1 MPVACSHLSKRFPG
15 TLALDDVSMHLA
27 DGEVHALLGANGS
40 GKSTLARTLAG
51 VYQPDGGEIEVR
63 GRRFDEISSPVLAR
77 KLGIAVV
84 HQEAPL
90 VDSLSVAECVA
101 LFRGYPSGGGLIRWR
116 RLRKEV
122 RESFERLGIEVDP
135 GRPAGD
141 LSPAERALVA
151 LAIALDGVGSE
162 LSLLVLD
169 EATASLPQGAAQ
181 RFLEQAAAIATSGVP
196 VLLVTHRLDEV
207 DEFAAGVTILRDGR
221 VVHDG
226 RVADLPQAEAIR
238 FIVGAGS
245 EELTEETAGAGQTGQ
260 VRRLWEVAGREVGP
274 PADASG
280 GPALEIRDLRGETI
294 DGLTATIAPGE
305 VVGFSGLADSG
316 LAELPGLLAGALDR
330 RGGEI
335 VVGGIGLPRR
345 HSPRA
350 ALAAGMALLPA
361 DRLRSG
367 GVGSLSIAENTVL
380 PEVPRYWGKPGREK
394 AVVDAVMDALD
405 VRPRNR
411 DALFGGLSGGNQ
423 QKVLL
428 GKWLLRQPRVLV
440 LDDPTSGVDPGARR
454 TIFEMLRDATQE
466 GISILF
472 FSTEPEQLAN
482 FCDRVLV
489 LRDGA
494 IGAELKQDEL
504 SHDAVAQSAFA

>member
-1 MPVACSHLSKRFPG
+1 MAVACSHLSKRFPG
-15 TLALDDVSMHLA
+15 TLALDDVSVRLA

-40 GKSTLARTLAG
+40 GKSTLARTLTG
-51 VYQPDGGEIEVR
+51 VYQPDGGEIEV
-63 GRRFDEISSPVLAR
+63 GGERFAEISSPVLAR

-122 RESFERLGIEVDP
+122 RASFDRLGIEVDP
-135 GRPAGD
+135 GRPAGE

-151 LAIALDGVGSE
+151 LAIALDGVESD

-169 EATASLPQGAAQ
+169 EATASLPQGEAQ
-181 RFLEQAAAIATSGVP
+181 RFLEQAASIAAAGVP

-207 DEFAAGVTILRDGR
+207 DEFAQGVTILRDGR

-226 RVADLPQAEAIR
+226 RVADLPQEEAIR
-238 FIVGAGS
+238 LIVGAGS
-245 EELTEETAGAGQTGQ
+245 EELTEETAGSGETGQ
-260 VRRLWEVAGREVGP
+260 VRRLWEVAGR
-274 PADASG
+274 DAAPRPDAAA
-280 GPALEIRDLRGETI
+280 GPALEIKDLRGETI
-294 DGLTATIAPGE
+294 DGLSATIAPGE

-330 RGGEI
+330 KGGEI
-335 VVGGIGLPRR
+335 VVGGVGLPRR

-367 GVGSLSIAENTVL
+367 GVGTLSIAENTVL
-380 PEVPRYWGKPGREK
+380 PEIPRYWGKPGREK
-394 AVVDAVMDALD
+394 AVVDAVIDAFD

-428 GKWLLRQPRVLV
+428 GKWLLSRPRVLV

-454 TIFEMLRDATQE
+454 TIFEMLRDATRE

-494 IGAELKQDEL
+494 IGAELAHDEL